1 MTWAW
6 SPGCWQHLGSPVLCS
21 VSVHAMMLSGV
32 GSVTQPGLYAPTEVV
47 KEVLGHWIGP
57 FLFPTQFL
65 SDNTNWGDPSW

>member
-47 KEVLGHWIGP
+47 KEVLGHWICSSSGLALS
-57 FLFPTQFL
+57 FFPL
-65 SDNTNWGDPSW
+65 SF